1 MANQKV
7 SFDDFVKN
15 LPKAP
20 PTILKKAIP
29 SSNQSIGADAQT
41 QLQNQQINDAFIDAS
56 DAGSKLLQAIAQYKR
71 GAISKIDAEKIYAT
85 YTAKIDKL
93 STLDP
98 TRADNIQNSIAG
110 KPTQKVK
117 VIPTTGVAPISVT
130 PAAKPF
136 TTPMTIS
143 SQTPIA
149 KPVTKTPSK
158 STVIPKGAVWDG
170 SKWVAPV
177 ATPAVAAKT
186 PEDFMAAYGVQ
197 LALIN
202 SDQSLKDLFN
212 KATKENWSADRF
224 KAEMLNTTWATTHAA
239 TWQANQRVMLESPA
253 TYAASYNR
261 MRETIAALAVK
272 DGIYITPDQVG
283 AEIKPTGPNGTYTA
297 TDIKQV
303 DPSITRWVMDQGGAT
318 GLTND
323 LITKHLAELGKINL
337 ALPGGQAASDMMN
350 LKKYAGQMGMGNLA
364 LPPSGD
370 PAAMGNDYFSAA
382 AQSIL
387 LGKSTIET
395 WQADILKQA
404 KGVFSAF
411 APALDAGQT
420 IQNIAAPYINTLAN
434 LLEIPTSQ
442 IDMSAS
448 TGYGKMVR
456 DAMTGLDPANQKP
469 IALYDFEKQIKAR
482 PEWGQTNNA
491 RDTIM
496 GGVGSLLKAFGKVS

>member
-1 MANQKV
+1 MAN
-7 SFDDFVKN
+7 
-15 LPKAP
+15 
-20 PTILKKAIP
+20 KKLESQIKLL
-29 SSNQSIGADAQT
+29 SNQYSTKLNQAYNEPDAMKAAGLKVEAKTLFQQLKVLKEQASKEDLTTSVADVQKEIERLTKLPDTTPGKAALLKTQTDHLAELTKKSSVSTTPSGA
-41 QLQNQQINDAFIDAS
+41 
-56 DAGSKLLQAIAQYKR
+56 
-71 GAISKIDAEKIYAT
+71 
-85 YTAKIDKL
+85 
-93 STLDP
+93 
-98 TRADNIQNSIAG
+98 
-110 KPTQKVK
+110 
-117 VIPTTGVAPISVT
+117 T
-130 PAAKPF
+130 PNVKPF
-136 TTPMTIS
+136 TTPMTVS
-143 SQTPIA
+143 GQTTTVA
-149 KPVTKTPSK
+149 KPPVVKTPTK
-158 STVIPKGAVWDG
+158 PPTTIPKGAIWNG

-370 PAAMGNDYFSAA
+370 PAAMGNDYFSSA

>member
-1 MANQKV
+1 MADTKLA
-7 SFDDFVKN
+7 SKIKS
-15 LPKAP
+15 L
-20 PTILKKAIP
+20 
-29 SSNQSIGADAQT
+29 SNQYSIKLNQAYNEPNAMKSAGLKVEAKTLFQ
-41 QLQNQQINDAFIDAS
+41 QLKVLKEQAS
-56 DAGSKLLQAIAQYKR
+56 KEDLTTSVAGVQKEIERLTKLP
-71 GAISKIDAEKIYAT
+71 D
-85 YTAKIDKL
+85 
-93 STLDP
+93 
-98 TRADNIQNSIAG
+98 
-110 KPTQKVK
+110 
-117 VIPTTGVAPISVT
+117 
-130 PAAKPF
+130 
-136 TTPMTIS
+136 TTPGKAALLKTQTDHLAELTKKS
-143 SQTPIA
+143 SVSTTPPKPVVKPIA
-149 KPVTKTPSK
+149 KPLGVGTVLAPTAKPTTTKPTTPK
-158 STVIPKGAVWDG
+158 STVIPKGAIWNG

-370 PAAMGNDYFSAA
+370 PAAMGNDYFSSA